1 MAKDEAK
8 KKKELPTCQICGTH
22 RRVIRKYGLNI
33 CGRCLREVAE
43 QIGFKKHGI

>member
-8 KKKELPTCQICGTH
+8 KKREPPTCEICGTH

-33 CGRCLREVAE
+33 CGRCFREVAHK
-43 QIGFKKHGI
+43 IGFRKYGI